1 MGLAFYLITGMRY
14 HHSRNIEFLSQIDIL
29 INKLIGWNIKEQK
42 DYPGIFGIPIAFG
55 LPIEE
60 QGRKTLHA
68 HILIWIKD
76 FSCVREHLFSNN
88 ESIRDEAKKE
98 MLNYVDK
105 VMCSSYGG
113 LNISIGNNEIKP
125 ADNILK
131 SVSNQKLR
139 NMRHQELCLEEM
151 GKVALCNSNGLE
163 MSTSCIVN
171 NAIEHW
177 CKFSNNNKD
186 VSSNLPMIK
195 ERQDI
200 YCMRTI
206 YDISPEYW
214 SELIRNHHIDGS
226 ITERYPFQVITKRL
240 QGDQFLNVHN
250 TIASYL
256 FSCNTNIQ
264 IGEVDHMYYNTLYGS
279 KSTQKEDTRSFMNV
293 SNALSRRITN
303 QIDKNKEN
311 ISKVNDNRRQE
322 DGPDF
327 IEGLCCL
334 LSGVTANLSSSV
346 VSAPLGHVLMIK
358 GSRFQFSHE
367 FSPLLLTQIKDVLEG
382 KEHVSYYLRK
392 GYNDKGEQITWP
404 EMFANNYIQR
414 PIELENVSLY
424 EFVQKY
430 KIEYIGNKKKNKN
443 SNNDN
448 RMFFHED
455 HPGFKFA
462 YVLKRVKE
470 VVPMISIDTDFPDL
484 ESLQMDCN
492 NVSSSVWFLRER
504 YSLLVLMLIYPFRML
519 DDLKNIE
526 QDSYWIKF
534 INLRNKNQLKKER
547 LQLLQNIQDQI
558 QCKKMKSYGDNLSK
572 ITIEPVGNENNI
584 SRCDEE
590 EEDVHPNDLCR
601 LIEAQ
606 GIANELQNIEADSM
620 INSGTFKLLSERS
633 KVSNSMLLKA
643 NALNNSVINNDE
655 DHLRVDEDDMND
667 NQYLNECEK
676 S

>member
-1 MGLAFYLITGMRY
+1 M
-14 HHSRNIEFLSQIDIL
+14 
-29 INKLIGWNIKEQK
+29 
-42 DYPGIFGIPIAFG
+42 
-55 LPIEE
+55 
-60 QGRKTLHA
+60 
-68 HILIWIKD
+68 
-76 FSCVREHLFSNN
+76 
-88 ESIRDEAKKE
+88 
-98 MLNYVDK
+98 
-105 VMCSSYGG
+105 
-113 LNISIGNNEIKP
+113 
-125 ADNILK
+125 
-131 SVSNQKLR
+131 
-139 NMRHQELCLEEM
+139 
-151 GKVALCNSNGLE
+151 
-163 MSTSCIVN
+163 
-171 NAIEHW
+171 
-177 CKFSNNNKD
+177 
-186 VSSNLPMIK
+186 
-195 ERQDI
+195 
-200 YCMRTI
+200 
-206 YDISPEYW
+206 
-214 SELIRNHHIDGS
+214 
-226 ITERYPFQVITKRL
+226 
-240 QGDQFLNVHN
+240 
-250 TIASYL
+250 
-256 FSCNTNIQ
+256 
-264 IGEVDHMYYNTLYGS
+264 
-279 KSTQKEDTRSFMNV
+279 
-293 SNALSRRITN
+293 
-303 QIDKNKEN
+303 
-311 ISKVNDNRRQE
+311 
-322 DGPDF
+322 
-327 IEGLCCL
+327 
-334 LSGVTANLSSSV
+334 TANLSSSV